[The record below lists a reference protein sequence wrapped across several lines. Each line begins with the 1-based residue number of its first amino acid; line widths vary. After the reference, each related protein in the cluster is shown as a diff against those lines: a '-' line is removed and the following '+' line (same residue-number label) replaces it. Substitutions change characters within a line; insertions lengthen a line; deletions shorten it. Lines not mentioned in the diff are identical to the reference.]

1 MALSKPLLYLA
12 SRSPRRQELL
22 SQIGIEFHV
31 LSMREASL
39 READVNEEPFADEAA
54 AEYAFRIAR
63 AKAEA
68 GRKRILERRLPD
80 LPVLGAD
87 TAVVLQQRIFGKPG
101 NPADAKEM
109 LRALSGRTH
118 QVFSAVTVVSRTGI
132 RSALSRSDVRICY
145 LSEHQIDD
153 YLAWGEAYD
162 KAGGYAIQGKA
173 AVFIPEIAGSYSGVM
188 GLPLFETAQLL
199 EESGIQIF
207 PGTR

>member
-1 MALSKPLLYLA
+1 M
-12 SRSPRRQELL
+12 
-22 SQIGIEFHV
+22 
-31 LSMREASL
+31 
-39 READVNEEPFADEAA
+39 NEEPLADEAA
-54 AEYAFRIAR
+54 AEYALRIAR

-68 GRKRILERRLPD
+68 GRKRVCERTLPD

-87 TAVVLQQRIFGKPG
+87 TVVVLQQRIFGKPG

-118 QVFSAVTVVSRTGI
+118 QVYTAVAVISRTGI
-132 RSALSRSDVRICY
+132 RSAISRSDVRICH
-145 LSEHQIDD
+145 LSEHEIDD
-153 YLAWGEAYD
+153 YLAWGEGYD

-188 GLPLFETAQLL
+188 GLPLFETARLL

-207 PGTR
+207 PETR